1 MKKYLL
7 LLIVP
12 LLFFNSCEEE
22 DNTAEDDTTSCNCGV
37 VTDVVT
43 IEANAGELVPDGGG
57 GFTIVG
63 SHDAYSW
70 YVVQN
75 NCSGNISPTCAAN
88 LQIGQI
94 HCMDYICVYSECVFI
109 TEAGWQ
115 TQSMLTDCMSS
126 NCDCEPIPF
135 N

>member
-1 MKKYLL
+1 MKKFIL

-12 LLFFNSCEEE
+12 LLFLNSCEEE

-37 VTDVVT
+37 VTDLIT
-43 IEANAGELVPDGGG
+43 IGGEAVPDGSGG
-57 GFTIVG
+57 VIIVG
-63 SHDAYSW
+63 AHDSYSW

-94 HCMDYICVYSECVFI
+94 YCMDYICVYSECVTLI
-109 TEAGWQ
+109 DTNVVEAY
-115 TQSMLTDCMSS
+115 MLTNCMGS